1 MTNIKE
7 IIIKLLED
15 RIIKAVVNNN
25 MQYAIELTKIL
36 IKLQEQK

>member
-15 RIIKAVVNNN
+15 RIIEAVVNNN